1 MEINGAQPFFLVFIS
16 FSFHT
21 VLLSFGQ
28 TFWIQS
34 VQFEVFTLNNL
45 FICIVLYLTVKFYY
59 YYWREENQHR
69 NRVSNSIPN
78 SVPNCML
85 RSFYLC
91 SVPLQSAHDCFLPVP
106 NHCFHSLHLTQNS
119 WTEFQTFFPTHIPVF
134 GRTLALCL
142 LSHRFVLSKESQLG
156 RCTHIIW

>member
-1 MEINGAQPFFLVFIS
+1 MEINGAQPFFLVLLS
-16 FSFHT
+16 FAFHT

-45 FICIVLYLTVKFYY
+45 FICLVLYLTVKFYY

-69 NRVSNSIPN
+69 NRVSNRIPN

-91 SVPLQSAHDCFLPVP
+91 SVPLQSAHDCFLLIP
-106 NHCFHSLHLTQNS
+106 NYSFHSLPSNQIARTHH
-119 WTEFQTFFPTHIPVF
+119 QTFFPTHIPVF

>member
-1 MEINGAQPFFLVFIS
+1 MEINGVRLFFLVRIS
-16 FSFHT
+16 FCFHA

-69 NRVSNSIPN
+69 ILCFISVPN
-78 SVPNCML
+78 SVPHRVL
-85 RSFYLC
+85 RSLHIC
-91 SVPLQSAHDCFLPVP
+91 SVALQPTHDCFLLIP
-106 NHCFHSLHLTQNS
+106 HHSLHSFHPDQNAS
-119 WTEFQTFFPTHIPVF
+119 AHFQAVFPACAFVF
-134 GRTLALCL
+134 GRTFTLFLLGHRFL
-142 LSHRFVLSKESQLG
+142 LSKKG
-156 RCTHIIW
+156 